1 MRIVE
6 LNIKLPYEKRG
17 RILSKLCE
25 KVRGKIKDIHF
36 LPPTVTGVSE
46 VKMEVEVEN
55 AQKLVGELRRLL
67 KEGKITFK
75 VLVEA

>member
-6 LNIKLPYEKRG
+6 LDIKLPYEKRG
-17 RILSKLCE
+17 KILSKLCE

-36 LPPTVTGVSE
+36 LPPTATGISE
-46 VKMEVEVEN
+46 IKMEIEVEN
-55 AQKLVGELRRLL
+55 AQNLVGELRRLL

-75 VLVEA
+75 VLTEA